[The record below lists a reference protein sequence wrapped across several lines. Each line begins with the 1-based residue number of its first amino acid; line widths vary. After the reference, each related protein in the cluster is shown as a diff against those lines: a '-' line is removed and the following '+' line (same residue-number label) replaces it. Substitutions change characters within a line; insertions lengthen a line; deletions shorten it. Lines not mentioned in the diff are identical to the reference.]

1 MSAIHETDVNEP
13 IQVLMTM
20 HDNMNLLDFAGP
32 LQVLTH
38 AQHNF
43 SDPGMSLG
51 SVFLATQPQLTTHE
65 QNPKPSTS
73 PLSARQ
79 RTSSLPKA

>member
-1 MSAIHETDVNEP
+1 MSAIQDTDTNEP

-32 LQVLTH
+32 LEVLTR

-43 SDPGMSLG
+43 SNPGMSD
-51 SVFLATQPQLTTHE
+51 
-65 QNPKPSTS
+65 
-73 PLSARQ
+73 
-79 RTSSLPKA
+79 